1 MKQIVASI
9 SIDGNLIKGSDYFY
23 DYPFM
28 SNIDF
33 EKERLFIQKN
43 WKMNLPDKNKHIG
56 TIAYAD
62 IIAADLKII
71 KRIYGTRISLVGAYY
86 DFLLN
91 IQTDDQNY
99 EIETRAFY
107 QLKSG
112 LERIQNYVDITDPV
126 NVFSIFTSEKQ
137 FFDLTDQEEKSGIHT
152 VYHDSRLRNDFQNYC
167 RKNYDDW
174 VRNFGFEKGRI
185 VFPKR

>member
-1 MKQIVASI
+1 MKQFVASI
-9 SIDGNLIKGSDYFY
+9 SIDGNQVKGSDYFY
-23 DYPFM
+23 DYPFI

-33 EKERLFIQKN
+33 EKDELSIHRN
-43 WKMNLPDKNKHIG
+43 WKMNLPDKNKQIC

-86 DFLLN
+86 DFLLT
-91 IQTDDQNY
+91 IQTDNQKY
-99 EIETRAFY
+99 EIETRAFF

-112 LERIQNYVDITDPV
+112 LERIQNFVDIVDPIH
-126 NVFSIFTSEKQ
+126 VFSIFTSEKQ
-137 FFDLTDQEEKSGIHT
+137 FFDLTDQEEKCKIHT

-167 RKNYDDW
+167 GKNYDDW